1 MITLDNKNYDETK
14 LSDEGKFV
22 LQNIQAID
30 QEQNQM
36 KIKFSHN
43 EILLKHYLDILK
55 SHLPEEIKEESEKD
69 KEELIVEKA

>member
-30 QEQNQM
+30 QEQNQI

-55 SHLPEEIKEESEKD
+55 PHLPEEIKEESEKA
-69 KEELIVEKA
+69 KEELIAEKA